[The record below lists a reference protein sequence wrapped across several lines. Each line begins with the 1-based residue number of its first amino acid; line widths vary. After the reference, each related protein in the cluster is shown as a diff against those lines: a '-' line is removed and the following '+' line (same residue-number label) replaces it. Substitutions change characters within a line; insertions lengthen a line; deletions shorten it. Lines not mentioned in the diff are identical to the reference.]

1 MFFRHIYKECQ
12 VRSEQHPFNG
22 EGTSCHV
29 SKKKNKRKSKYFESQ
44 LKEEKL

>member
-12 VRSEQHPFNG
+12 VRSEQHPFK
-22 EGTSCHV
+22 EKAHLV
-29 SKKKNKRKSKYFESQ
+29 MEVKKKNKRKSKYFESQ

>member
-29 SKKKNKRKSKYFESQ
+29 SKKKI
-44 LKEEKL
+44 KENQNTLSHN